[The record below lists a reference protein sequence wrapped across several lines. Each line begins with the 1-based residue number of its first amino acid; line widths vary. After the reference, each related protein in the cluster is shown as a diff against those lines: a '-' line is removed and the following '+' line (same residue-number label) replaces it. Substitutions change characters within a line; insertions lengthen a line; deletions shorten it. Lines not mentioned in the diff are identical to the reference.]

1 MKVGLQ
7 VMGAK
12 ELEAELRKLSTRIS
26 RRLARE
32 ALTFGAEPMR
42 AEAARKAPRR
52 SPAPDLADHIIIAPA
67 RTIGRELAAV
77 KVGPEKG
84 FYWGLMQELGTSRHG
99 AQPFLRPAFDN
110 QHTRAI
116 QRVSD
121 ELWRALAARGVSR
134 SVFEDGPIESL
145 GGGGL
150 L

>member
-7 VMGAK
+7 VMGAN

-84 FYWGLMQELGTSRHG
+84 TSSHG